1 MLLIIQRWQEKLC
14 YRYLRRIMRTMW
26 LLLSDFSSDRQQP
39 PNTPTLQ
46 RRTDSCDIFWHRE
59 SPKKNLWQ
67 PVSDVRDV
75 FSLQNSAEEEVVQ
88 SLSSKTRLIIS
99 LFFFFRGLS
108 SFLGRHQKKSCCVWG
123 KVQRNA
129 KRSNKTNNGVEKKKE
144 KKPATLLTRSDK
156 ISAGLNVLSENSSSG
171 WRRGWKPPPS
181 EKTNRRMICLFYAAL
196 ITYVSVYATCKMT
209 AAAQSG
215 EWHRIYAATWRC
227 RLLLQPADKTW
238 IFPATRRDIFLPV
251 AAEMNGVFVAT
262 ERVAS

>member
-99 LFFFFRGLS
+99 FFCFLEDCLLFWADIR
-108 SFLGRHQKKSCCVWG
+108 KKVVVCEAKFSEMPKGATKQTTVWR
-123 KVQRNA
+123 K
-129 KRSNKTNNGVEKKKE
+129 KRKKNSD
-144 KKPATLLTRSDK
+144 ASDK
-156 ISAGLNVLSENSSSG
+156 I
-171 WRRGWKPPPS
+171 R
-181 EKTNRRMICLFYAAL
+181 
-196 ITYVSVYATCKMT
+196 
-209 AAAQSG
+209 
-215 EWHRIYAATWRC
+215 
-227 RLLLQPADKTW
+227 
-238 IFPATRRDIFLPV
+238 
-251 AAEMNGVFVAT
+251 
-262 ERVAS
+262 